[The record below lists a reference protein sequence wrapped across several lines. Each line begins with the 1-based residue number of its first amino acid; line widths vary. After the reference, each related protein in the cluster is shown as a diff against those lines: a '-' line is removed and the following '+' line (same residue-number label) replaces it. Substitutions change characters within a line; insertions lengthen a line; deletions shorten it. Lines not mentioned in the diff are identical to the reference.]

1 MSAEHHGGG
10 GESVAFYDELLEA
23 SAPVWGFLGQIFLF
37 FLDAFDI
44 PQQPATATH
53 H

>member
-1 MSAEHHGGG
+1 MSQEHHGGG
-10 GESVAFYDELLEA
+10 GSVAFYDELVEA

-37 FLDAFDI
+37 FLDAFGI
-44 PQQPATATH
+44 QQQTSASSH

>member
-10 GESVAFYDELLEA
+10 ESIAFYDELVEA

-37 FLDAFDI
+37 FLDVFGI
-44 PQQPATATH
+44 QQQAPSPSH